1 MALEFICSLLS
12 LALWSLP
19 PWSSGCRAGGCRRP
33 CTAARCVSP
42 SWPRSCRPGGLTPRS
57 GELKQTTQINYLTAN
72 DGWWGGV
79 WLLMNLVSCS
89 EKKLIMD
96 QFCYICVR
104 KYQQWGKYNTGIR
117 YRQRAEAGGE
127 CNKDPAILIWSHFN
141 YFYQLLLNIFSGYL
155 PLTGE
160 TLTNCRSPQGAHV
173 FRYILIYF
181 YTSLISGHAI
191 KQICHGTGAWRRGPS
206 GIFTWR
212 LPLGGESRVR
222 RAHLSSGVKH
232 KSQLAIKGQSKRN
245 IRSNVLC
252 TFQVLTEYLEVVGD
266 GDGAAECGHGA
277 GVGPL
282 VPAPEVLHPEVV
294 SAPEA
299 VPGVGADHHGPGGD
313 HLLPVLPDH
322 HQLAEVLHCARQRH
336 LVTQRRAQWAR
347 LWGDDGLARVLDCPE
362 LVRGQLVTCHEGDV
376 TDCQYC
382 HQGHELH
389 HRRHCVLFSQLT
401 ILINHEIM
409 EIRTVKMSLFFKCSE
424 CTSLRPCLVGKP

>member
-1 MALEFICSLLS
+1 MALEFICSLSS

-42 SWPRSCRPGGLTPRS
+42 SWPRSCHPGGLTPRS

-117 YRQRAEAGGE
+117 YRQTEGCE

-232 KSQLAIKGQSKRN
+232 KSQLAIKGQSK
-245 IRSNVLC
+245 
-252 TFQVLTEYLEVVGD
+252 
-266 GDGAAECGHGA
+266 
-277 GVGPL
+277 
-282 VPAPEVLHPEVV
+282 
-294 SAPEA
+294 
-299 VPGVGADHHGPGGD
+299 
-313 HLLPVLPDH
+313 
-322 HQLAEVLHCARQRH
+322 
-336 LVTQRRAQWAR
+336 
-347 LWGDDGLARVLDCPE
+347 
-362 LVRGQLVTCHEGDV
+362 
-376 TDCQYC
+376 
-382 HQGHELH
+382 
-389 HRRHCVLFSQLT
+389 
-401 ILINHEIM
+401 
-409 EIRTVKMSLFFKCSE
+409 K
-424 CTSLRPCLVGKP
+424 